1 MPLRAF
7 IDEQEVLAPLISDG
21 DWEALKLQRNKQVCL
36 PCCGAD
42 GYLRTSKQS
51 TKHFVHKHKTGCD
64 WKPETWQHLLA
75 KTEILRVCQRLGY
88 DAKTEVAGSDWR
100 ADVLATKPGK
110 QGLIQ
115 IAFEVQWSP
124 QTLEVTQDRQAKYK
138 RDGIRGCWFFQRP
151 PESDVSH
158 DLPIF
163 KLSLDSDNSLVV
175 QTKNKSTPLSQFV
188 EDLLSRRI
196 RFCDH
201 YQIKKTQNAKIVF
214 FPTECWKCKKQSY
227 IYYLENPYYT
237 CCGEEVEDYCCE
249 IPRRFR
255 PEVIAAVRSFLKT
268 DAAKK
273 IRMGEIKTRYS
284 KTVEDSYISFGC
296 SWCNALFGEFYYFG
310 EVNNAIYGDDGSNHT
325 FWETQLTVT
334 DSNIL
339 DYEAHWC
346 YPENG
351 DFCI

>member
-7 IDEQEVLAPLISDG
+7 INEQEVLAPFISDA
-21 DWEALKLQRNKQVCL
+21 DWETLKLQRNKQVLL

-75 KTEILRVCQRLGY
+75 KTEIVQVCQRLGY
-88 DAKTEVAGSDWR
+88 DAKTEVTGSDWR

-138 RDGIRGCWFFQRP
+138 RDGIRGCWFFQKP
-151 PESDVSH
+151 PEPDVSH

-163 KLSLDSDNSLVV
+163 KLTLDSDNSLVV
-175 QTKNKSTPLSQFV
+175 QTKNKITLLSQFV

-196 RFCDH
+196 RFCNH
-201 YQIKKTQNAKIVF
+201 YRLKNTQNNKIVF
-214 FPTECWKCKKQSY
+214 FTTECWKCHREY
-227 IYYLENPYYT
+227 HIYYLENYYYT
-237 CCGEEVEDYCCE
+237 CCGEEVEDYCFE
-249 IPRRFR
+249 IPLRFR
-255 PEVIAAVRSFLKT
+255 PEVVAAVKTFLKT
-268 DAAKK
+268 NAGKQL
-273 IRMGEIKTRYS
+273 RMGEIKSRYS

-296 SWCNALFGEFYYFG
+296 PWCNAIFGEFYYFS
-310 EVNNAIYGDDGSNHT
+310 EVNNAIYGDDGPNQT
-325 FWETQLTVT
+325 VWETQLSVT
-334 DSNIL
+334 ELNIL

-346 YPENG
+346 YPEKG